1 MQVVENQTELVG
13 TIVSRERHPELS
25 GYDVVAVKVHKATPV
40 EGKADLL
47 SQMVGTELPVTL
59 RRALLDD
66 TARPGAVIRFRAQ
79 RTPDGAMA
87 DTYPDPG
94 TFAVGEH
101 PPVDDSFAAGAG
113 AGEEAPP
120 SARTHRP
127 PASPPP
133 PRM

>member
-13 TIVSRERHPELS
+13 TILSREPHPELS
-25 GYDVVAVKVHKATPV
+25 DYDIVAVKVDRATPV

-47 SQMVGTELPVTL
+47 SQMLGTELPVTL

-66 TARPGAVIRFRAQ
+66 DARPGAVIRFRAQ

-94 TFAVGEH
+94 TFAVGER
-101 PPVDDSFAAGAG
+101 PTVDDTFAAGEREA
-113 AGEEAPP
+113 APP
-120 SARTHRP
+120 PRRPRP
-127 PASPPP
+127 PAPPP
-133 PRM
+133 PTRM